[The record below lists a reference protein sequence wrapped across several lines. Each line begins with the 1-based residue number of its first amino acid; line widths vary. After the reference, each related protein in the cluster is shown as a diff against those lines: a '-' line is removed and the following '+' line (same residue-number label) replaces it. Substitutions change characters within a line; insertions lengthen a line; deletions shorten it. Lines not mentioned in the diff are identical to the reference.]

1 MSIAEKLAKE
11 RRSRLAAERLL
22 EQKKRELSAANQ
34 QLSQHARSLSN
45 QIVEQRQG
53 LESAR
58 NETEALKGQNS
69 AVLSDLERANTA
81 AEIAQRRLWEA
92 FETIQDG
99 FAVFDS
105 KLRLVVANRAYLSLF
120 GAQSGIDLGVDYDT
134 IVQTLARD
142 GIIDLEDSDAHDW
155 RHEMTARLQRQLIDP
170 KVIRLTDGRHLKL
183 VDRRGELGD
192 LVSLTLDITETIA
205 REAELEEARKK
216 AEAAN
221 LAKSAFLANM
231 SHEIRTP
238 MNGVVGMAD
247 LLCETDLGDEQ
258 RLFAETI
265 KSSGE
270 ALLTIINDVLDFS
283 KIEAEKLRL
292 YPEPFDF
299 ERCLHEIILL
309 LQPSARKKGVKL
321 LVDFDLFL
329 PTRFIADPGRMRQI
343 LTNLLGNAVKFTESG
358 HVLARVVGIEL
369 PEGRFDLHV
378 TIEDTGIGIPPEY
391 IDHVFGQFN
400 QVEDQSNRKFEGTGL
415 GLAITRQLVEL
426 MGGSVWV
433 ESEFGQGSCFGF
445 SITLT
450 PDEPSGAPEK
460 SGPPIV
466 LKRALIVDD
475 IQINR
480 VILERQLQT
489 YSLTVTSCRSAPDA
503 LEAIRS
509 SESYDLVLTDHEMP
523 EMDGL
528 TFAAEL
534 KASGFTAPIVL
545 LSSNPDAAG
554 EGSEDLAGVL
564 QKPILRRDLYRRLQE
579 LSASRGT
586 DTPPDDV
593 VIPTPAPVERRKMR
607 VLAAEDNRT
616 NQLVFSKMVQS
627 LDIELR
633 FAGNGREALE
643 LWQSYRPDMIFMD
656 ISMPE
661 MDGREATREIR
672 KIEQEKMLPRVPIV
686 ALTAHA
692 MDGDSD
698 SIFAAG
704 LDHYL
709 TKPLRKAEITGKIEE
724 FHPEDAKPIRHDP
737 TAGGGAG

>member
-369 PEGRFDLHV
+369 
-378 TIEDTGIGIPPEY
+378 T
-391 IDHVFGQFN
+391 
-400 QVEDQSNRKFEGTGL
+400 
-415 GLAITRQLVEL
+415 
-426 MGGSVWV
+426 
-433 ESEFGQGSCFGF
+433 
-445 SITLT
+445 
-450 PDEPSGAPEK
+450 
-460 SGPPIV
+460 
-466 LKRALIVDD
+466 
-475 IQINR
+475 
-480 VILERQLQT
+480 
-489 YSLTVTSCRSAPDA
+489 
-503 LEAIRS
+503 
-509 SESYDLVLTDHEMP
+509 
-523 EMDGL
+523 
-528 TFAAEL
+528 
-534 KASGFTAPIVL
+534 
-545 LSSNPDAAG
+545 
-554 EGSEDLAGVL
+554 
-564 QKPILRRDLYRRLQE
+564 
-579 LSASRGT
+579 
-586 DTPPDDV
+586 
-593 VIPTPAPVERRKMR
+593 
-607 VLAAEDNRT
+607 
-616 NQLVFSKMVQS
+616 
-627 LDIELR
+627 
-633 FAGNGREALE
+633 
-643 LWQSYRPDMIFMD
+643 
-656 ISMPE
+656 
-661 MDGREATREIR
+661 
-672 KIEQEKMLPRVPIV
+672 
-686 ALTAHA
+686 
-692 MDGDSD
+692 
-698 SIFAAG
+698 
-704 LDHYL
+704 
-709 TKPLRKAEITGKIEE
+709 
-724 FHPEDAKPIRHDP
+724 
-737 TAGGGAG
+737 